1 MKLMTKA
8 IAAKLVKADLALIA
22 SEFEKNM
29 DEIIVKY
36 FNPVGAGYWY
46 ITSATPLDATN
57 GEPDHDN
64 YENAKDWHM
73 FGYVDLG
80 MGPANSELGYVLLSE
95 LEGYKGPFGL
105 GIERDLHYDGGS
117 LKELLAKAA

>member
-8 IAAKLVKADLALIA
+8 IAEKLVKADLALIA

-46 ITSATPLDATN
+46 ITSATPLDAIN
-57 GEPDHDN
+57 GEPDHEN

-95 LEGYKGPFGL
+95 LESYKGPFGL
-105 GIERDLHYDGGS
+105 GIERDLHFGGES
-117 LKELLAKAA
+117 LKDLMAKAA